1 MSWGTN
7 FNFSIWH
14 VALKGIDDAETI
26 RPCVKW
32 YQNVS
37 EYFLVFA
44 KLPLDNFVIG
54 LVIIF
59 GSTSLPPSPNIPS
72 LPSSVTLSLSLPPVS
87 LSFYFTISFSVSIF
101 LSDFLVFDIE
111 TYAIVWAL
119 TM

>member
-1 MSWGTN
+1 MLLFLDPVMSWGTN

-37 EYFLVFA
+37 EYFLVLA
-44 KLPLDNFVIG
+44 KLPLDKFVIG

-59 GSTSLPPSPNIPS
+59 GSTSLPSSFNIPS
-72 LPSSVTLSLSLPPVS
+72 LPSSVTLSLPPVS
-87 LSFYFTISFSVSIF
+87 LSILLF
-101 LSDFLVFDIE
+101 LSQFLTLRFFGI
-111 TYAIVWAL
+111 
-119 TM
+119 